1 MKIYRPSAERH
12 ACYFIY
18 TYKMCE
24 LFVPVDDYYRHYSI
38 FHFYNHDISL
48 CLMQV
53 LKRKFLEI
61 AGADK
66 TGYHRN

>member
-1 MKIYRPSAERH
+1 
-12 ACYFIY
+12 
-18 TYKMCE
+18 MCE
-24 LFVPVDDYYRHYSI
+24 LIVSVDDYFRHYSI

-61 AGADK
+61 AGAIRRVI
-66 TGYHRN
+66 TEINGTRS